1 MTLRTRFLIQIVGL
15 ILGSFLL
22 YGAALF
28 WTQRDYLISEQE
40 RANREESSR
49 WSLLCEQSVLSKDE
63 IILVNYL
70 REVRR
75 SGDVAWA
82 SFVAE
87 NGRVLM
93 HSDLSRKNTTDTG
106 PVAQWALSL
115 DGPAI
120 RTDDT
125 IDSPRLYYAAP
136 VQRAGAAILA
146 FDKGRQNARRGDAL
160 KAFLKRFSGIT
171 LLCLLLGVAVAVGVA
186 RSLASPLNDLTAAV
200 RQLGAGDWRARS
212 SVNRTD
218 EIGELALAFADMSRR
233 LARLDEMK
241 DHFVATVSHDLRNPL
256 GAITM
261 AARYLIAP
269 PTPLSAESTHQILN
283 TILVSTARLRTMVDN
298 VLDAAKIKEGRLTAH
313 IEPFSLEKILIELRD
328 LFQSQADEFGR
339 DFQVNLPMPCPLAL
353 GDEAHTYRI
362 LANLLNNAFKFTSA
376 GDHIRVS
383 VQTDSEGFLAV
394 EVQDSGP
401 GLSPEDMDG
410 LFQPFQTVAS
420 VEAPIRKQQGTGL
433 GLAIAHAL
441 AEAQGGNLS
450 VRSDRNIA
458 TTFRLV
464 LPMGRET

>member
-15 ILGSFLL
+15 ISGSFLL

-28 WTQRDYLISEQE
+28 WTQRDYLIKEQE
-40 RANREESSR
+40 RANRDESSR
-49 WSLLCEQSVLSKDE
+49 WALLCEQSILSKDE
-63 IILVNYL
+63 ITLVNYL

-82 SFVAE
+82 SFLAE
-87 NGRVLM
+87 NSRVLM
-93 HSDLSRKNTTDTG
+93 HTDLNKKNTLDTS
-106 PVAQWALSL
+106 PVARWALGL
-115 DGPAI
+115 NGPAVRLDESDAI
-120 RTDDT
+120 
-125 IDSPRLYYAAP
+125 PLLYYAAP
-136 VQRAGAAILA
+136 VDRAGATVLA
-146 FDKGRQNARRGDAL
+146 FDTNRQKARRRDAL
-160 KAFLKRFSGIT
+160 TAFLKRFSGIT
-171 LLCLLLGVAVAVGVA
+171 LICLLVGVGVAVGVA
-186 RSLASPLNDLTAAV
+186 RSLASPLNDLTGAV
-200 RQLGAGDWRARS
+200 RRLGAGDWRARS

-269 PTPLSAESTHQILN
+269 PAPLSHESTHQILT

-313 IEPFSLEKILIELRD
+313 IEPFSIEKILIELRD
-328 LFQSQADEFGR
+328 LYQSQADEFGR
-339 DFQVNLPMPCPLAL
+339 DFKVHIPDPCPLAL
-353 GDEAHTYRI
+353 GDEGHTYRI
-362 LANLLNNAFKFTSA
+362 IANVLNNAFKFTSA
-376 GDHIRVS
+376 GDRIHVS
-383 VQTDSEGFLAV
+383 ILVAADLAV
-394 EVQDSGP
+394 EVEDSGP
-401 GLSPEDMDG
+401 GISTEDMAN
-410 LFQPFQTVAS
+410 LFQPFRTGTS

-441 AEAQGGNLS
+441 AQVQGATLS
-450 VRSDRNIA
+450 VRSERNKA